1 MTGGKG
7 RKMMKKC
14 VIVGAGACDSQKL
27 RERSALKDGDLCI
40 AADGGLDY
48 LLSVGITPDIV
59 LGDMDSIK
67 VQDALDSFFVKRL
80 PVEKDDTDMLAAIK
94 EGLAAGY
101 QQFSLFGALGGR
113 LDHTIANI
121 QSLLYLLNHGARGT
135 IWGDDMS
142 VLLIRNESLFF
153 TAEEAENGRRISVF
167 AFGGDAQGVTEKGLK
182 YPLDHVTLKQE
193 FPVGVSNEFTGQ
205 DALVE
210 VQNGMLLICMEMK

>member
-1 MTGGKG
+1 M
-7 RKMMKKC
+7 
-14 VIVGAGACDSQKL
+14 
-27 RERSALKDGDLCI
+27 
-40 AADGGLDY
+40 
-48 LLSVGITPDIV
+48 
-59 LGDMDSIK
+59 
-67 VQDALDSFFVKRL
+67 KRL